1 MNKWEEDLRS
11 KLSSYN
17 PQPPAGMWEKLEVG
31 LSKKQQAE
39 ASPSDRPKR
48 KRLTRRLLYVLSP
61 IAAAACLVLALLP
74 LRHGQGYVEREGKP
88 SLLGAGTKSQGRQSA
103 SANTEAGS
111 PVPHEDKALA
121 QVVPVLRKGMV
132 AAKDVEKENGDEVE
146 SSRGGNHIS
155 RQAIATY
162 NLEVDPKAENDSVAT
177 ASARRNSGEAMMY
190 VAKAKSGRAVS
201 APASRHEKS
210 SSGLSF
216 ALSLQGSPSEE
227 DFMAGSYVG
236 TLSASPVM
244 SRPQAGGSGSAI
256 EVGKPG
262 VEKPSPDDGGIAKPG
277 DAYTSVLLNN
287 LRNDVSTETRHRLP
301 LTFAVTVA
309 YPFAKN
315 FSVDASLVYTHASS
329 DFRSGSVSDY
339 YATKQKLDYFGPA
352 LHLGWT
358 FLETRPLTAYL
369 RAGMTLQGCV
379 SGSQRTD
386 YVVSGRS
393 SADET
398 SVGIGKGLWQASA
411 DASFGVQFNILPSLG
426 IYVEPGVSRYIDD
439 GSSLSTYAHDH
450 PTAFSLKAGLRF
462 TLPKK

>member
-17 PQPPAGMWEKLEVG
+17 PQPPAGMWEKLEGG
-31 LSKKQQAE
+31 LSKEQQAGT
-39 ASPSDRPKR
+39 SPSDRLKR
-48 KRLTRRLLYVLSP
+48 AKLTRRLLYVLSP
-61 IAAAACLVLALLP
+61 VAAAACLVLALLP
-74 LRHGQGYVEREGKP
+74 LHHSQGNVEREGKQ
-88 SLLGAGTKSQGRQSA
+88 SLLGAGMNSQGWQSV
-103 SANTEAGS
+103 SADAELGS
-111 PVPHEDKALA
+111 PATHENVALA
-121 QVVPVLRKGMV
+121 QAVPLVQEET
-132 AAKDVEKENGDEVE
+132 AATRGVENDNIDGGENSNGEE
-146 SSRGGNHIS
+146 KNSRH
-155 RQAIATY
+155 AIATY
-162 NLEVDPKAENDSVAT
+162 NLDIDTRTGKDSVTT
-177 ASARRNSGEAMMY
+177 ASARNNRDGAVMY
-190 VAKAKSGRAVS
+190 VAKARSRKGES
-201 APASRHEKS
+201 APTPHHGKS

-216 ALSLQGSPSEE
+216 ALSLQGSPNAEN
-227 DFMAGSYVG
+227 FMAGSYVG
-236 TLSASPVM
+236 TLSASPVV
-244 SRPQAGGSGSAI
+244 SRPQAGGSESAI

-262 VEKPSPDDGGIAKPG
+262 VENPSPDDGGIAKPG

-287 LRNDVSTETRHRLP
+287 LRNDVSTVTRHRLP

-358 FLETRPLTAYL
+358 FLETHPFTAYL

-379 SGSQRTD
+379 SGNQKTD

-393 SADET
+393 SADEI

-411 DASFGVQFNILPSLG
+411 DASLGMQFNIIPSLG